1 MLHTPGMET
10 VGGYRL
16 VRTLG
21 VGERAQIHLGHA
33 GAGEPPESRRIAA
46 VKIFRPST
54 SEASIDQ
61 EIEALA
67 RASSRHLLELRD
79 LAAAPDGRPC
89 LILPRLGSGSLARL
103 LALRGTIEP
112 GEAVTLLVPLVDAIR
127 ELHRVGVSHGRV
139 RTSSV
144 LFDDRGAPVLARFG
158 EASLIGEF
166 PATDGAQSRTAAQL
180 DDDPRAADD
189 RRGILT
195 MTGAVLDRLT
205 GDGEPGALPALRRLL
220 DEADATTE
228 GLERLVP
235 LLFELAPGLPLRF
248 DDAPGRDP
256 VLPGA
261 DGPGAEVSGAA
272 VSGAAAPLL
281 PAMPIRS
288 AGHPVA
294 RGEAQ
299 GLEAQRLGEQG
310 LETLGFDAG
319 SFDEGSFDAGSFDA
333 GSFHEGPTGS
343 NRPMASLFA
352 RLRATAVRLLGPVRT
367 PVWIAGGA
375 GVGALVVALTVVP
388 AASSPSSRPAP
399 SVGPQTAQHSAGAR
413 PSTPPTAPAGD
424 AAADAAAGTAADAA
438 PAGAA
443 AAIAGEDP
451 LAAARALLAA
461 RTACFA
467 TRSVECFD
475 GVDQAGS
482 AVLEA
487 DRHLVRRLA
496 AGAALPPEA
505 TLDGFAPRLVQQL
518 GDSAIIQLVAADGS
532 VVAHA
537 NPAPLLMVRS
547 EAGWRIRDLSVG

>member
-1 MLHTPGMET
+1 MET

-16 VRTLG
+16 VRMLG
-21 VGERAQIHLGHA
+21 AGERAQIHLGHA
-33 GAGEPPESRRIAA
+33 GAREPPESRRIAA
-46 VKIFRPST
+46 IKIFRPST
-54 SEASIDQ
+54 DEGSIDR

-79 LAAAPDGRPC
+79 LAAGPDGRPC

-112 GEAVTLLVPLVDAIR
+112 GEAVTLLVPLVGAIR

-158 EASLIGEF
+158 EASLIGPF
-166 PATDGAQSRTAAQL
+166 PATDGGQSRTPAQL
-180 DDDPRAADD
+180 DDDPRVRED
-189 RRGILT
+189 RRGIATL
-195 MTGAVLDRLT
+195 TGAVLDRLT
-205 GDGEPGALPALRRLL
+205 DDGAPGALSALRRLL
-220 DEADATTE
+220 EEVDTATAD
-228 GLERLVP
+228 LERLTS
-235 LLFELAPGLPLRF
+235 LLFELAPALPLRF
-248 DDAPGRDP
+248 DDGAGQEREPM
-256 VLPGA
+256 LP
-261 DGPGAEVSGAA
+261 GAA
-272 VSGAAAPLL
+272 VSGAAGSGAADPLL
-281 PAMPIRS
+281 PAMSIRPD
-288 AGHPVA
+288 GRPGA
-294 RGEAQ
+294 RGDAEGVDA
-299 GLEAQRLGEQG
+299 E
-310 LETLGFDAG
+310 GFDA
-319 SFDEGSFDAGSFDA
+319 ERFDAEGFDVEPA
-333 GSFHEGPTGS
+333 GSGGS
-343 NRPMASLFA
+343 AGSRLA
-352 RLRATAVRLLGPVRT
+352 RLRATVVRLLAPVRT
-367 PVWIAGGA
+367 SVWVAGGA

-388 AASSPSSRPAP
+388 AANSRTAPPAP
-399 SVGPQTAQHSAGAR
+399 STGPQSAPQSSAAR
-413 PSTPPTAPAGD
+413 SSTGPTPSAGD
-424 AAADAAAGTAADAA
+424 AAAGDGATGT
-438 PAGAA
+438 A

-461 RTACFA
+461 RAACFA
-467 TRSVECFD
+467 TRSAECFD

-532 VVAHA
+532 VVAHD